1 VRALTATLSPEGAE
15 DRTVKWSVAGTAVKL
30 YSDASCKN
38 EIGTKATD
46 ARTVY
51 VKGVTKGG
59 KATVTVKSNTDDN
72 KRASAVF
79 TVVPHAFEYTASG
92 NTITATCTLDD
103 CPLKSGDTRYS
114 EKLRVVAPSSKPVYT
129 GAAFPATLAMSHS
142 YSEFAEFTS
151 LPAIKYQKKAGET
164 WSAATQTAPV
174 EPGTYRA
181 SVTLKPAK
189 GPALTGTVEYDIAKA
204 RLLEWSVKQVGVLT
218 YTGKGQTPKV
228 TTAVKSVNKQPVTF
242 TYSRTYDGPYSEAVP
257 SVTNVSECSGFFCFK
272 VSAPFHEDAIGLF
285 RINMQK
291 AKAPALVVPTL
302 KSMTYDPHTTLADI
316 PLTGGWE
323 WVTGSTVP
331 TAAQTDYP
339 LVLAVDDGN
348 YDYTGVEDYNA
359 RTHAITRS
367 LKLNVK
373 KAEVTPP
380 VIVNKPYTGNTQTAD
395 VKDTDLC

>member
-1 VRALTATLSPEGAE
+1 M
-15 DRTVKWSVAGTAVKL
+15 KWSVAGTAVKL
-30 YSDASCKN
+30 YSDPSCKN
-38 EIGTKATD
+38 EVGTKATD

-79 TVVPHAFEYTASG
+79 TVVPHAFEYTASS

-103 CPLKSGDTRYS
+103 CPLKRGDTRYS
-114 EKLRVVAPSSKPVYT
+114 ERLSIIAPSKPVYT

-151 LPAIKYQKKAGET
+151 LPAIKYQKKDGET
-164 WSAATQTAPV
+164 WGAATQTVPV

-181 SVTLKPAK
+181 SVTLKPAS
-189 GPALTGTVEYDIAKA
+189 GSAITGSVEYEIAKA

-218 YTGKGQTPKV
+218 YTGKPQTPKV

-257 SVTNVSECSGFFCFK
+257 SVTNVSECGGFFCFK

-291 AKAPALVVPTL
+291 AKAPAVVVPTL

-316 PLTGGWE
+316 PLTGGWM
-323 WVTGSTVP
+323 G
-331 TAAQTDYP
+331 
-339 LVLAVDDGN
+339 DGKHRAHRGPN
-348 YDYTGVEDYNA
+348 RLSRGAGGRRRQLRLHRREGRRQPQRQRSRVRRGED
-359 RTHAITRS
+359 RQHQRPSPPEHQRLDLRRRS
-367 LKLNVK
+367 RRAC
-373 KAEVTPP
+373 AEE
-380 VIVNKPYTGNTQTAD
+380 
-395 VKDTDLC
+395 